1 MYIHRHSTSDKRKQV
16 GKKFVK
22 LLDVNVTDVCYRVLM
37 AHAEELSDQVKQLSS
52 RVQELEEMLQ
62 MQARLSNAAKS
73 EQMEPQSCPPKPGSP
88 AKLDNYHEA
97 IRNSSPETIEENL
110 RYGAEVKRVTDR
122 IGSLAIGQEGQ
133 MRYRGETAGAE
144 VCEQ

>member
-1 MYIHRHSTSDKRKQV
+1 MYILRHSTSDKRKQV
-16 GKKFVK
+16 GKKFAE
-22 LLDVNVTDVCYRVLM
+22 LLDVSVTDVCYRVLM

-52 RVQELEEMLQ
+52 RVQELEQMLQ
-62 MQARLSNAAKS
+62 MQAQLSNSAKP
-73 EQMEPQSCPPKPGSP
+73 EQIEPQSRPLKPGSP
-88 AKLDNYHEA
+88 ANLDNYHEA
-97 IRNSSPETIEENL
+97 IRNSSPETIEDSL
-110 RYGAEVKRVTDR
+110 RYGAEVKHVTDR